1 MASIDA
7 ILQANVVISPK
18 DLFMPLLHK
27 ITKRLSLGADA
38 VF

>member
-1 MASIDA
+1 MAEINSV
-7 ILQANVVISPK
+7 LQASVVVSPK